1 MADGTLTPA
10 ASTVPMQRGL
20 QLVLLTAAITAA
32 VYAKAGLG
40 PLQEAMR
47 SSLALSDNEV
57 ALLQGP
63 ALGLPMLMFAI
74 PLGLFIDRRSRVNL
88 LGLLVVLLLL
98 GSLLTA
104 FAPNFSVLFMARSL
118 VGFAAFAVNPTALSL
133 LADLYVP
140 AQRGRAV
147 MAITI
152 GQFAGASAVFA
163 LGGMLLA
170 APSHGLDGW
179 RWAMLWL
186 SGPLVLAALAMVA
199 LREPPRT
206 GRAIERPS
214 AHKSLVELWSY
225 RAVIA
230 PLMIAVITAE
240 VALGSVMIWA
250 APTLSRTFGLQADRV
265 GAVMGTVI
273 LAGGI
278 SGTVAGGIL
287 ADRSQRTGGPRRTL
301 ATLAALAWICVP
313 AGLCILMPTV
323 AWASVALFMLIATL
337 TAILVM
343 GTTLFILV
351 IPNELRGLCI
361 GLLTA
366 LGAFIGV
373 GLAPLAV
380 SALSGA
386 IGGPDLIGQALAL
399 VCVVASLL
407 CATAFA
413 LGRRQFP
420 TTAAR

>member
-1 MADGTLTPA
+1 LKRSVG
-10 ASTVPMQRGL
+10 
-20 QLVLLTAAITAA
+20 QLALLTAAITAA

-74 PLGLFIDRRSRVNL
+74 PLGLFIDRSSRVHL
-88 LGLLVVLLLL
+88 LAVLVVLLVL

-104 FAPNFSVLFMARSL
+104 FAPSFPTLFAARSL

-147 MAITI
+147 MVITI

-170 APSHGLDGW
+170 APSHDTEGW

-186 SGPLVLAALAMVA
+186 SAPLVLTALAMVA
-199 LREPPRT
+199 LREPART

-214 AHKSLVELWSY
+214 ARVSFIELWSY
-225 RAVIA
+225 RASIA
-230 PLMIAVITAE
+230 PLMVAVITAE
-240 VALGSVMIWA
+240 VALASVMVWA
-250 APTLSRTFGLQADRV
+250 APTLSRAFGLQPDRI
-265 GAVMGTVI
+265 GAVMGTLI

-278 SGTVAGGIL
+278 LGTVAGGIL
-287 ADRSQRTGGPRRTL
+287 ADSGQRTGGPRKTL
-301 ATLAALAWICVP
+301 TILAALAWVCVP
-313 AGLCILMPTV
+313 AGLCILLPTV
-323 AWASVALFMLIATL
+323 AWASVALFVLIATL
-337 TAILVM
+337 TAILVI
-343 GTTLFILV
+343 GTTLFTLV

-366 LGAFIGV
+366 LGAFVGV

-386 IGGPDLIGQALAL
+386 IGGPELIGRALAL
-399 VCVVASLL
+399 VCVAASLL
-407 CATAFA
+407 CAAAFA
-413 LGRRQFP
+413 LGRRQLP
-420 TTAAR
+420 GAAVP